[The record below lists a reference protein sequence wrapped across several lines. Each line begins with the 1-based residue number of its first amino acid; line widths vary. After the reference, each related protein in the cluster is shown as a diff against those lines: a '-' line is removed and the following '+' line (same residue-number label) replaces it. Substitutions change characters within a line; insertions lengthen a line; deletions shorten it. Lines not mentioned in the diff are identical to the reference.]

1 MIVRVLRRFFF
12 VPMLTTV
19 LLILRL
25 LLFLLLF
32 PRWQVVVNLIVILV
46 CKFVYA
52 FKSQFLR

>member
-1 MIVRVLRRFFF
+1 MIVRVLRRFV

-32 PRWQVVVNLIVILV
+32 PRWQMVVNLIVILV
-46 CKFVYA
+46 CKFVYT
-52 FKSQFLR
+52 FKSQFLQ

>member
-1 MIVRVLRRFFF
+1 MIVRVLRRFF

-46 CKFVYA
+46 CKFVYT
-52 FKSQFLR
+52 FKSQFLQ